1 MMMWMITRGDDEDD
15 FSKFV
20 REYLVEKISS
30 RENMLLIQSRYNHI
44 S

>member
-1 MMMWMITRGDDEDD
+1 MMMWMITRGHDEDD

-30 RENMLLIQSRYNHI
+30 RENMLYINTI
-44 S
+44 SL

>member
-1 MMMWMITRGDDEDD
+1 MMMWMITRGDDEDN

-20 REYLVEKISS
+20 REYLV
-30 RENMLLIQSRYNHI
+30 REYIKNMCVINTSRYNHI

>member
-20 REYLVEKISS
+20 REYLVEYIKKICVI
-30 RENMLLIQSRYNHI
+30 NTSRYNHI

>member
-20 REYLVEKISS
+20 REYLVENILKICVI
-30 RENMLLIQSRYNHI
+30 NTSRYNHI